1 MGFFS
6 KTIGRLASILLD
18 LDDTQ
23 QPKEQIAVLGDF
35 LAKYKFE
42 IDASSMDEFLG
53 LLKKKHFVDSITVS
67 KAGEVIAS
75 SEGNGIGESF
85 ASAALIEFIGKQLE
99 DPETILMKMSDCW
112 FMIFPFN
119 QNIYI
124 VKAGTNLS
132 TIELRALARE
142 IDVFLKK
149 EKTNRAKIN
158 GAAKKIPN

>member
-1 MGFFS
+1 MNFFS

-23 QPKEQIAVLGDF
+23 QPKEQIAALNDF
-35 LAKYKFE
+35 LTKCKFE
-42 IDASSMDEFLG
+42 IDASNLDDFLG

-75 SEGNGIGESF
+75 SEGNGVGESF
-85 ASAALIEFIGKQLE
+85 ASAALIEFIGKQFA
-99 DPETILMKMSDCW
+99 DPETILMKMPDFW

-124 VKAGTNLS
+124 VKAGTNLT
-132 TIELRALARE
+132 TIEIRALARE
-142 IDVFLKK
+142 IDAFLKK
-149 EKTNRAKIN
+149 ERNSRIRNN
-158 GAAKKIPN
+158 GIMKKIQN